1 MEKRHKFTVLAPEI
15 VEQIAGMKAG
25 APELYLSSHALFPS
39 GYMEYLM
46 EVLSINRH
54 LSVVSGE
61 KTEADDWA
69 GEAEVWEL
77 VKEQVHELL
86 EGRAGSEGK
95 AGQVLEVRRD
105 GGSRWTCSEDRVKE
119 IKFVMM
125 EENSISHRISDI

>member
-69 GEAEVWEL
+69 GEAEVWKL
-77 VKEQVHELL
+77 VKEQIQEMCGGVKE
-86 EGRAGSEGK
+86 K
-95 AGQVLEVRRD
+95 ACQVLEVRRD
-105 GGSRWTCSEDRVKE
+105 GE
-119 IKFVMM
+119 IVGLVV
-125 EENSISHRISDI
+125 RIGVYN

>member
-1 MEKRHKFTVLAPEI
+1 MKKRRKFTVLAPEI

-54 LSVVSGE
+54 LCVYSDETVKPDEAVE
-61 KTEADDWA
+61 EAD
-69 GEAEVWEL
+69 VWEL
-77 VKEQVHELL
+77 VKEQVRKLL
-86 EGRAGSEGK
+86 EGSEGSEGE

-105 GGSRWTCSEDRVKE
+105 GEVVGLVVKIE
-119 IKFVMM
+119 
-125 EENSISHRISDI
+125 

>member
-69 GEAEVWEL
+69 GEAEVWRL
-77 VKEQVHELL
+77 VKEQIQEMCGGVE
-86 EGRAGSEGK
+86 EK
-95 AGQVLEVRRD
+95 ACQVLEVRRD
-105 GGSRWTCSEDRVKE
+105 GKIVGLV
-119 IKFVMM
+119 V
-125 EENSISHRISDI
+125 RIGVYN

>member
-1 MEKRHKFTVLAPEI
+1 MKKRRKFTVLAPEI

-54 LSVVSGE
+54 LCVYSGE
-61 KTEADDWA
+61 TIKTDEPVKGAD
-69 GEAEVWEL
+69 VWEL

-105 GGSRWTCSEDRVKE
+105 GEVVGLV
-119 IKFVMM
+119 V
-125 EENSISHRISDI
+125 RIGVYN

>member
-1 MEKRHKFTVLAPEI
+1 MEKRRKFTVLAPEI

-69 GEAEVWEL
+69 GEAEVWRL
-77 VKEQVHELL
+77 VKEQIQEICGGVE
-86 EGRAGSEGK
+86 EK
-95 AGQVLEVRRD
+95 VCQVLEVRRD
-105 GGSRWTCSEDRVKE
+105 GEVVGLV
-119 IKFVMM
+119 V
-125 EENSISHRISDI
+125 RIGVYN

>member
-1 MEKRHKFTVLAPEI
+1 MEKRRKFAVLAPEI

-54 LSVVSGE
+54 LSAVSGE

-69 GEAEVWEL
+69 GEAEVWRL
-77 VKEQVHELL
+77 IKEQIQEMCGGVE
-86 EGRAGSEGK
+86 EK
-95 AGQVLEVRRD
+95 ACQVLEVRRD
-105 GGSRWTCSEDRVKE
+105 GE
-119 IKFVMM
+119 IVGLVVRM
-125 EENSISHRISDI
+125 E

>member
-1 MEKRHKFTVLAPEI
+1 MKKRRKFTVLAPEI

-105 GGSRWTCSEDRVKE
+105 GEVVGLV
-119 IKFVMM
+119 V
-125 EENSISHRISDI
+125 RIGVYN

>member
-1 MEKRHKFTVLAPEI
+1 MEMRRKFTVLAPEI

-25 APELYLSSHALFPS
+25 APELYLSSHALFPP

-69 GEAEVWEL
+69 GEAEVWRL
-77 VKEQVHELL
+77 VKEQIQEVL
-86 EGRAGSEGK
+86 ERCRESGEKS
-95 AGQVLEVRRD
+95 GQVLEVRRD
-105 GGSRWTCSEDRVKE
+105 GKVVGLLV
-119 IKFVMM
+119 
-125 EENSISHRISDI
+125 RISVYN

>member
-1 MEKRHKFTVLAPEI
+1 MEMRRKFTVLAPEI

-61 KTEADDWA
+61 KAEADDWA
-69 GEAEVWEL
+69 GEAEVWRL
-77 VKEQVHELL
+77 VKEQIQEVL
-86 EGRAGSEGK
+86 ERCRESGEKS
-95 AGQVLEVRRD
+95 GQVLEVRRD
-105 GGSRWTCSEDRVKE
+105 GKVVGLLVVREDDRLLNTTRK
-119 IKFVMM
+119 
-125 EENSISHRISDI
+125 

>member
-1 MEKRHKFTVLAPEI
+1 MKKRRKFTVLAPEI

-69 GEAEVWEL
+69 GEAEVWRL
-77 VKEQVHELL
+77 VKEQIQEMCGGVEK
-86 EGRAGSEGK
+86 K
-95 AGQVLEVRRD
+95 ACQVLEVRRD
-105 GGSRWTCSEDRVKE
+105 GKIVGLV
-119 IKFVMM
+119 V
-125 EENSISHRISDI
+125 RIGVYN

>member
-1 MEKRHKFTVLAPEI
+1 MKKRRKFTVLAPEI

-61 KTEADDWA
+61 KTKADDWA
-69 GEAEVWEL
+69 GEAEVWRL
-77 VKEQVHELL
+77 VKEQIQEICGGVE
-86 EGRAGSEGK
+86 EK
-95 AGQVLEVRRD
+95 ACQVLEVRRD
-105 GGSRWTCSEDRVKE
+105 GEVVGLV
-119 IKFVMM
+119 V
-125 EENSISHRISDI
+125 RIGVYN

>member
-1 MEKRHKFTVLAPEI
+1 MEKRRKFTVLAPEI

-61 KTEADDWA
+61 KTEADAWA
-69 GEAEVWEL
+69 GEAEVWRL
-77 VKEQVHELL
+77 VKEQIQEICGGVE
-86 EGRAGSEGK
+86 EK
-95 AGQVLEVRRD
+95 ACQVLEVRRD
-105 GGSRWTCSEDRVKE
+105 GEVVGLVVPGQPHK
-119 IKFVMM
+119 K
-125 EENSISHRISDI
+125 

>member
-54 LSVVSGE
+54 LCVYSGE
-61 KTEADDWA
+61 TVKPDEPVEEAD
-69 GEAEVWEL
+69 VWEL
-77 VKEQVHELL
+77 LFFKRLL
-86 EGRAGSEGK
+86 LLVEIVRDQEKCGRTPC
-95 AGQVLEVRRD
+95 Q
-105 GGSRWTCSEDRVKE
+105 RVA
-119 IKFVMM
+119 VQ
-125 EENSISHRISDI
+125 

>member
-1 MEKRHKFTVLAPEI
+1 MKKRRKFTVLAPEI

-69 GEAEVWEL
+69 GEAEVWRL
-77 VKEQVHELL
+77 VKEQIQEMCGGVE
-86 EGRAGSEGK
+86 EK
-95 AGQVLEVRRD
+95 ACQVLEVRRD
-105 GGSRWTCSEDRVKE
+105 GKIVGLV
-119 IKFVMM
+119 V
-125 EENSISHRISDI
+125 RIGVYN

>member
-69 GEAEVWEL
+69 GEAEVWRL
-77 VKEQVHELL
+77 VKEQIQEMCGGI
-86 EGRAGSEGK
+86 EEK
-95 AGQVLEVRRD
+95 ACQVLEVRRD
-105 GGSRWTCSEDRVKE
+105 E
-119 IKFVMM
+119 
-125 EENSISHRISDI
+125 RIVGLVVRIGVYN

>member
-1 MEKRHKFTVLAPEI
+1 MEKRRKFTVLAPKI

-61 KTEADDWA
+61 KTEAGDWA
-69 GEAEVWEL
+69 GEAEVWRL
-77 VKEQVHELL
+77 VKEQIQEICGGVE
-86 EGRAGSEGK
+86 EK
-95 AGQVLEVRRD
+95 ACQVLEVRRD
-105 GGSRWTCSEDRVKE
+105 GEVVGLV
-119 IKFVMM
+119 V
-125 EENSISHRISDI
+125 RIGVYN

>member
-1 MEKRHKFTVLAPEI
+1 MKKRRKFAVLAPEI

-61 KTEADDWA
+61 KTEADDRV
-69 GEAEVWEL
+69 GEAEVWRIA
-77 VKEQVHELL
+77 KEQIQKLL
-86 EGRAGSEGK
+86 EQCGRSERK
-95 AGQVLEVRRD
+95 TGQVLEVRRD
-105 GGSRWTCSEDRVKE
+105 GEIVGLVVKIE
-119 IKFVMM
+119 
-125 EENSISHRISDI
+125 

>member
-1 MEKRHKFTVLAPEI
+1 MKKRRKFAVLAPEI

-61 KTEADDWA
+61 KTEADDRV
-69 GEAEVWEL
+69 GEAEVWRIA
-77 VKEQVHELL
+77 KEQIQEMCGGVE
-86 EGRAGSEGK
+86 EK
-95 AGQVLEVRRD
+95 ACQVLEVRRD
-105 GGSRWTCSEDRVKE
+105 GEIVGLVVKIE
-119 IKFVMM
+119 
-125 EENSISHRISDI
+125 